1 MIYSPYESWI
11 AITLACIATLFWR
24 FLGILLVEK
33 INTNGIIMQWINS
46 VAYSMVASVMMILLV
61 YPSGV
66 LSTTTFENRLLGLAI
81 GLLVMIT
88 TKRLFIAIMS
98 GIGSFGIFVTYF

>member
-46 VAYSMVASVMMILLV
+46 VAYSMVAASFLILRNGYRIQHFV
-61 YPSGV
+61 FQFNTPV
-66 LSTTTFENRLLGLAI
+66 LAFDI
-81 GLLVMIT
+81 P
-88 TKRLFIAIMS
+88 
-98 GIGSFGIFVTYF
+98 